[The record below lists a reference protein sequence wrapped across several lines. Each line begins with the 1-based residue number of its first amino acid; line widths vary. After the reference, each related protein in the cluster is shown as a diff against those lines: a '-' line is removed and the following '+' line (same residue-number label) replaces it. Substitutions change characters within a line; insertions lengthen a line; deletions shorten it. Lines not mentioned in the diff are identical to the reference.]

1 MNLIRKIIIAGCMTA
16 VIYGCKKNSPSPDNY
31 LKYKVDGVYKSLKPE
46 ADYFDDSLIIDAGKI
61 GGEDLTIFFDGYP
74 APGVYDLA
82 DFDVASISYT
92 LNDDP
97 YDTII
102 SQTGTLVIASY
113 DGEHIKGTFE
123 CKPSNGK
130 NIKTITEGEFNTKV
144 EQWGYLSPPDTDS
157 TYSFSAKAKI
167 LEHLQKIRAAKLM
180 SGK

>member
-1 MNLIRKIIIAGCMTA
+1 MTA
-16 VIYGCKKNSPSPDNY
+16 AIYSCKKSNPSPDNY
-31 LKYKVDGVYKSLKPE
+31 LKYKLDGVSKSLKPD
-46 ADYFDDSLIIDAGKI
+46 ADYIDDALIIDAGKI
-61 GGEDLTIFFDGYP
+61 NGERLTIFFDGYP

-97 YDTII
+97 YDTIL
-102 SQTGTLVIASY
+102 SKTGTLVIKSY
-113 DGEHIKGTFE
+113 DGKHISGTFE

-130 NIKTITEGEFNTKV
+130 NMKTITEGEFNTKV
-144 EQWGYLSPPDTDS
+144 EQLGYSAPSDTDS

-167 LEHLQKIRAAKLM
+167 LQQLQKIRTAKLM